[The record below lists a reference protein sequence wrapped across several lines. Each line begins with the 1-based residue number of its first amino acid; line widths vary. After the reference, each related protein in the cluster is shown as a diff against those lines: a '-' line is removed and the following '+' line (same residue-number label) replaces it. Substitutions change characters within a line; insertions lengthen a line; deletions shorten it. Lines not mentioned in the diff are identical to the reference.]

1 MKRAYSLILGTLA
14 LLATSSVLCLQL
26 IVIVNCKA
34 VPLLPANATAASLQF
49 LVLVIVWLFAMTAVF
64 RNGRPSSI
72 PYPNLKFALSLLA
85 CALAAAVSAAALVYL
100 STGSDA
106 PLGQYRMQMLVATS
120 IALAF
125 ATILQLACIVLHYMT
140 TSREPVIGR
149 EPTPE
154 TPAVTPR
161 RRLRRIKSI
170 PYSRTKSCGDETM
183 QERASTTQPPS
194 PIAMAPPTPCI
205 FRHPFAPTVRPSSS
219 KQKLMPTKKQQQQ
232 QQQQQRRPSSTDSG
246 DRRSS
251 VEVSSFDSWDTSSVD
266 MHNRQ
271 VVMDM
276 STSPSTQAHGLE
288 TIPDSP
294 PHSRGSGARSPTDMG
309 GLPRSLRNSRSLSH
323 SRLRQREDGRTTPAS
338 SVHELHI
345 HPLFRSDS
353 QDPPPLASPGTTVL
367 ASPIAGKVITRRE
380 SSKSLGAMRNGSVAA
395 PQSPLAHQTCFESSE
410 SLPRG
415 EEDQQQ
421 HEEDSPSG
429 EEDPP
434 SGSERKMTPPVPSWL
449 LVRERHPSV

>member
-1 MKRAYSLILGTLA
+1 MKRAYSFVFSILA
-14 LLATSSVLCLQL
+14 LLATSLVLCLQL

-34 VPLLPANATAASLQF
+34 LPLLPVNTTASCLQF
-49 LVLVIVWLFAMTAVF
+49 LVLVILWLFAMFTVF
-64 RNGRPSSI
+64 RNGRPSSTAHSS
-72 PYPNLKFALSLLA
+72 LKFGLSLLA
-85 CALAAAVSAAALVYL
+85 CALAAAFSAAALVYL
-100 STGSDA
+100 SNESDA
-106 PLGQYRMQMLVATS
+106 PLGQYRIQMLVTTS
-120 IALAF
+120 IAVAV
-125 ATILQLACIVLHYMT
+125 ATILQLACIVCHFM
-140 TSREPVIGR
+140 TSRELATGG
-149 EPTPE
+149 EAAPE
-154 TPAVTPR
+154 TQAVTPR

-170 PYSRTKSCGDETM
+170 PYSRTKSCGDEAM
-183 QERASTTQPPS
+183 QEMSSTIQPPPS
-194 PIAMAPPTPCI
+194 PIALASPTPCI
-205 FRHPFAPTVRPSSS
+205 FKSPFAPTVRPSSS
-219 KQKLMPTKKQQQQ
+219 KQKLMSTKKQ

-246 DRRSS
+246 GRRSS
-251 VEVSSFDSWDTSSVD
+251 IEASSFDSWDTSSVD

-271 VVMDM
+271 VVLDN
-276 STSPSTQAHGLE
+276 SASPSIQAHGLE

-323 SRLRQREDGRTTPAS
+323 SRLRHREEVRPTQAS

-395 PQSPLAHQTCFESSE
+395 PQSPLAHQTCFEYSD
-410 SLPRG
+410 SLPG
-415 EEDQQQ
+415 
-421 HEEDSPSG
+421 
-429 EEDPP
+429 EDPAAGEQDP
-434 SGSERKMTPPVPSWL
+434 APEKERKMTPPVPSWL

>member
-1 MKRAYSLILGTLA
+1 MKRAYYLILGTLA

-26 IVIVNCKA
+26 IVIVNCRA

-49 LVLVIVWLFAMTAVF
+49 LVLVLVWLFAVTTVF
-64 RNGRPSSI
+64 RDGRPSSI
-72 PYPNLKFALSLLA
+72 VYPNLKFALSLLA

-100 STGSDA
+100 SSGSDA

-125 ATILQLACIVLHYMT
+125 ATILQLTCIVRHFI
-140 TSREPVIGR
+140 TSREPAVGR
-149 EPTPE
+149 GTTPE

-183 QERASTTQPPS
+183 QEMASTTQPPS

-205 FRHPFAPTVRPSSS
+205 FKHPFAPTVRPSSS
-219 KQKLMPTKKQQQQ
+219 KQKLMSTKKQQQ
-232 QQQQQRRPSSTDSG
+232 QQQQQRRPSSADSG
-246 DRRSS
+246 GQRSS
-251 VEVSSFDSWDTSSVD
+251 VEASSFDSWDTSSVD

-294 PHSRGSGARSPTDMG
+294 PRSRGSGARSPTDMG
-309 GLPRSLRNSRSLSH
+309 GLPRSLRTSRSLSH
-323 SRLRQREDGRTTPAS
+323 SRLKHREEGRTTPAS

-353 QDPPPLASPGTTVL
+353 QDPPPLASPGTSVL

-380 SSKSLGAMRNGSVAA
+380 SSKSLGAMRNGSVVAA
-395 PQSPLAHQTCFESSE
+395 PQSPLAQQTCFESSD
-410 SLPRG
+410 SLPREDRSASGG
-415 EEDQQQ
+415 EDAA
-421 HEEDSPSG
+421 
-429 EEDPP
+429 

-449 LVRERHPSV
+449 LVREPHPNV